1 MSPRKGGWSG
11 TGVWRMVTAAM
22 RQRRRLW
29 LASLAIAL
37 SVGYLAGALTL
48 LNRVSVGLTD
58 LSAAGIEQADLVIEG
73 DVAYESALEQ
83 TRRLIS
89 TSIALSLVG
98 EPGIAAAIPRIED
111 IAVILGADGSSVVTP
126 GLTEQPIGANWPD
139 DAQMSPYEFVGKGRA
154 PVRPDE
160 VVIDQRSAEKAGLG
174 VGDEVGIV
182 ARGEVGRFRI
192 VGVVNT
198 ARGELPA
205 GSSLALFETARA
217 RQLFSMEDTDTRV
230 AVRITDD
237 ADIDTVRAG
246 IEQSLPYGAQV
257 VTGDEAAIHRQES
270 INRSFTLVRSL
281 IMGFAGLALL
291 VGMVTAAN
299 SLTLLYSQRRLT
311 FATFRLVGAKRYQ
324 IMGAALAEAAL
335 LAAVASL
342 AGAPVGMILGA
353 LIEGVLG
360 GLGTPIPVGGSRI
373 SLSALVLAVVVGALA
388 TILAAVV
395 PAWRACSTPAM
406 EAIVPSEAAPP
417 RRLRQRLIKIGSV
430 ALTVGLIGWALSV
443 ITEIGTGH
451 RLAILFGLM
460 LTVVV
465 LWAIPIGLSYAVA
478 GGILAFPERS
488 PTLKR
493 IGARDALRNRT
504 RTAAT
509 TGALL
514 LATAVVSGI
523 AVFLS
528 SFSTALDGD
537 VSQLIR
543 ADLVVD
549 SGTFTVGGLPKQ
561 LLADTGQIDG
571 VSAVSGWQLG
581 RVYIDELPA
590 RITGMDGDALDEVL
604 SPGWI
609 GAAPETLGFEGIA
622 LSKAFADELGVG
634 VGDVVAVRFT
644 SEETAMLIIEGVY
657 SRGDVLLGAAI
668 VDRSLLSA
676 QIPKSIDLAA
686 LVSIDGPVDQVRG
699 QVEAIAAKYGV
710 ESVVVPAEFVSTRSA
725 LLHGFERVIQWMLLF
740 TLIQA
745 LVGVVNTLLLS
756 VGERRREFG
765 LLRAAGATRQQLM
778 RMVLIEGGSFA
789 VVGTILGSLVGIT
802 GAWAAMRALKS
813 FGLSGFDVPV
823 TVVVVIGLAAA
834 VLGVLAAIV
843 PARWASAVPP
853 LEAVVDT
860 QDVDGGARVAAIL
873 GSIGQLLQLP
883 GFTRPEP
890 ARTGD
895 VGVSPTSV
903 ASTTTFDRGTIPTV
917 GTVSSIPDAARGPLF
932 PPPYVPHAATVVADE
947 AATVPHQVDEVI
959 PSTPIDP
966 ASIPPVQP
974 GIPDVVEPAVA
985 AEVPEF
991 VEPAAMAE
999 APEFVEASVEPEVV
1013 EVAEPVV
1020 AAHTEVEP
1028 VPVPEHRSVFSERTR
1043 HERLAEKVGPDPT
1056 VPDRLVPVAARL
1068 DPISLADGGPLLDL
1082 LVQQLGDIEIV
1093 ENMVQGWVKGLPCVV
1108 ARTDLRTIVLV
1119 SRFPAPL
1126 VQSLRNNK
1134 VSISTYGPANTGTV
1148 SMSIVHGKRV
1158 LEVIGIR
1165 DRAEVAA
1172 MVGPRAGSKVDR
1184 SSYF

>member
-1 MSPRKGGWSG
+1 
-11 TGVWRMVTAAM
+11 M

-48 LNRVSVGLTD
+48 LNRVSVGLTN
-58 LSAAGIEQADLVIEG
+58 LSAAGIEKADLVIEG
-73 DVAYESALEQ
+73 DVAYESTLEQ

-89 TSIALSLVG
+89 SSIALSLVG

-111 IAVILGADGSSVVTP
+111 IAVILGKDGSSVVTP

-139 DAQMSPYEFVGKGRA
+139 DDEMSPYEFVGEGRA
-154 PVRPDE
+154 PVRHDE

-174 VGDEVGIV
+174 VGDDVVVV
-182 ARGEVGRFRI
+182 ARAEVARFRI
-192 VGVVNT
+192 VGLINT

-205 GSSLALFETARA
+205 GSSLALFETDRA

-230 AVRITDD
+230 AIRITEG
-237 ADIDTVRAG
+237 ADLDTVRTG
-246 IEQSLPYGAQV
+246 IEQSLPYGALV

-324 IMGAALAEAAL
+324 IMGAALTEAAL
-335 LAAVASL
+335 LALVASI
-342 AGAPVGMILGA
+342 AGAPVGMVLGA

-360 GLGTPIPVGGSRI
+360 GLGTPVPVGGSRI
-373 SLSALVLAVVVGALA
+373 SLSALVMAVVVGAIA
-388 TILAAVV
+388 TVLAAVV
-395 PAWRACSTPAM
+395 PAWRACSTPAI
-406 EAIVPSEAAPP
+406 EAIVPSEASPP
-417 RRLRQRLIKIGSV
+417 RRLRQRLARVGSV
-430 ALTVGLIGWALSV
+430 ALSAGLIGWALSM
-443 ITEIGTGH
+443 ITEVGVGH
-451 RLAILFGLM
+451 RLQIALGLVIA
-460 LTVVV
+460 VVV
-465 LWAIPIGLSYAVA
+465 MWSIPLALSYAVA

-488 PTLKR
+488 RTLKR

-528 SFSTALDGD
+528 SFSAALNGD

-543 ADLVVD
+543 ADVVVD

-561 LLADTGQIDG
+561 LLREIDETDG
-571 VSAVSGWQLG
+571 VAAVSGWQLG
-581 RVYIDELPA
+581 RVYIDEAPA
-590 RITGMDGDALDEVL
+590 RVTGMDGGALGDVL
-604 SPGWI
+604 SPGWV
-609 GAAPETLGFEGIA
+609 GAAPEPLDFEGIA

-634 VGDVVAVRFT
+634 EGDEVAVRFT
-644 SEETAMLIIEGVY
+644 SEETVMMTVQGVY
-657 SRGDVLLGAAI
+657 TRGDVLLGAAI
-668 VDRSLLSA
+668 VDRTMLSA
-676 QIPKSIDLAA
+676 QIPKSYDLAG
-686 LVSIDGPVDQVRG
+686 LVSIDGDVDTVRG
-699 QVEAIAAKYGV
+699 KVEAVAAKYGV
-710 ESVVVPAEFVSTRSA
+710 ESVVAPTDFVSTRSA
-725 LLHGFERVIQWMLLF
+725 LLRGFERVIQWMLLF

-765 LLRAAGATRQQLM
+765 LLRAAGATREQLL
-778 RMVLIEGGSFA
+778 RMVLTEGGSFA
-789 VVGTILGSLVGIT
+789 VVGTILGTIVGVT
-802 GAWAAMRALKS
+802 GAWAGMRALEG

-823 TVVVVIGLAAA
+823 AVVLVIALAAA
-834 VLGVLAAIV
+834 GLGVLAAVV

-860 QDVDGGARVAAIL
+860 PEVVGGFSVTTVLSSLGRILRLARPARREPDRPREIRVERVPASARV
-873 GSIGQLLQLP
+873 
-883 GFTRPEP
+883 
-890 ARTGD
+890 GD
-895 VGVSPTSV
+895 STIPVGVSAPTS
-903 ASTTTFDRGTIPTV
+903 AATTGL
-917 GTVSSIPDAARGPLF
+917 LF
-932 PPPYVPHAATVVADE
+932 PPPY
-947 AATVPHQVDEVI
+947 I
-959 PSTPIDP
+959 P
-966 ASIPPVQP
+966 A
-974 GIPDVVEPAVA
+974 EPAGVG
-985 AEVPEF
+985 AEPEIPADAHAPA
-991 VEPAAMAE
+991 EPE
-999 APEFVEASVEPEVV
+999 IPVEPEIP
-1013 EVAEPVV
+1013 AEPEIPVD
-1020 AAHTEVEP
+1020 AHAPVEP
-1028 VPVPEHRSVFSERTR
+1028 EIPVGVDHDEREPAPVPERRSVFSERSR
-1043 HERLAEKVGPDPT
+1043 HEHLVEKAGPEPT
-1056 VPDRLVPVAARL
+1056 VPERLVHIAARL

-1082 LVQQLGDIEIV
+1082 LVDQLGEIEVV
-1093 ENMVQGWVKGLPCVV
+1093 ENMVQGWVKGLPCIV
-1108 ARTDLRTIVLV
+1108 ARTDLRTIILV
-1119 SRFPAPL
+1119 SRFPTPL

-1134 VSISTYGPANTGTV
+1134 VAMSTYGPANIGTV

-1172 MVGPRAGSKVDR
+1172 MIGRGSARAHKRDG
-1184 SSYF
+1184 YF